1 MSFDPSIGFGGFGI
15 SLWPD
20 QSNVWGASFAAQ
32 PTPGASDSWGL
43 TFSTGTFIGGGRL
56 LGSAPPIGFG
66 RFGSSSPVS
75 WDPVVGQMVS
85 GWAGA
90 DDEIGHGTWEI
101 GRLVAGQQRG
111 KSWVDWHDA
120 HGNQTG
126 PQKPRRPKEEGPA
139 VPDTRDRVER
149 YFNELV
155 DPKRYGE
162 ALTQA
167 QRKVLAAEEKADP
180 DIQGREGTTRKL
192 VQELHWIKGNAESGE
207 RFLEADARLRKAG
220 KLTTEKKLALLLQ
233 PTGDGEINE
242 AAAQKI
248 RGILGDNQQPDDM
261 AISKFLPKLLEV
273 LETYHGK
280 AEAADLIADLYTY
293 VFDYLQD
300 EQEIDAPG
308 PMSNPALKKAL
319 AGDKHLTA
327 EEIGTVAPMLES
339 LVSPE
344 DRRRGLRAFED
355 LDTALS
361 EVVGPTRHEER
372 IKLIVGSLLEAA
384 GITNKGQ
391 RDDLMEYVIPKKKSG
406 GALVLKIDDKTL
418 IDAAARVEQFVR
430 AIRAD
435 DRKALED
442 LKRKYK
448 SK

>member
-1 MSFDPSIGFGGFGI
+1 MAFNLSIGFPGFNTGLYI
-15 SLWPD
+15 DDVFRSP
-20 QSNVWGASFAAQ
+20 FAA
-32 PTPGASDSWGL
+32 PLAPGATDSWSL
-43 TFSTGTFIGGGRL
+43 TFSTGKYIGDGQL
-56 LGSAPPIGFG
+56 LGSRPPIGFG
-66 RFGSSSPVS
+66 RFGTSSPVS

-85 GWAGA
+85 GWANTGS
-90 DDEIGHGTWEI
+90 EIGYGI
-101 GRLVAGQQRG
+101 GEVRRLVFNQQYAQ
-111 KSWVDWHDA
+111 SWVKWHDA

-126 PQKPRRPKEEGPA
+126 PRKPRRPKEEGPEM
-139 VPDTRDRVER
+139 PDTRDRVER

-162 ALTQA
+162 ALTQV
-167 QRKVLAAEEKADP
+167 QRKVLAEEEKADP
-180 DIQGREGTTRKL
+180 EIQDREGTTRKL
-192 VQELHWIKGNAESGE
+192 VQELRWIKGNAESGE
-207 RFLEADARLRKAG
+207 RFLEADQLLRKEG

-300 EQEIDAPG
+300 EREIEVPG
-308 PMSNPALKKAL
+308 EMSATGFAKAL
-319 AGDKHLTA
+319 ERDKHLTA
-327 EEIGTVAPMLES
+327 VEAGTIATALEGLVPGNQRRRALRTFENLES
-339 LVSPE
+339 
-344 DRRRGLRAFED
+344 
-355 LDTALS
+355 ALS
-361 EVVGPTRHEER
+361 EVVGPTRREER
-372 IKLIVGSLLEAA
+372 IKLLAGNLLEAA

-391 RDDLMEYVIPKKKSG
+391 RDNLLEYVIPKKKNG
-406 GALVLKIDDKTL
+406 NELILKIDDATFDETVK
-418 IDAAARVEQFVR
+418 RVRQFV
-430 AIRAD
+430 D
-435 DRKALED
+435 ALRSEDAKQLND